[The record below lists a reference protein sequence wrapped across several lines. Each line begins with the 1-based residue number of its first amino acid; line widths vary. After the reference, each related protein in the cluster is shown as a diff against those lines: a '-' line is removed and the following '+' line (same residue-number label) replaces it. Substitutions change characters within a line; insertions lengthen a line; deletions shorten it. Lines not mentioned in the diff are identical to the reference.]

1 MYNRITEFLNFNGI
15 LHEMQY
21 GFRQGR
27 SCEHALLKAKQVL
40 LDSLSRRQVSLLLL
54 IDFSKAFDMVE
65 HSILLK
71 KLEHYGIRGKASQ
84 WITSYLHNKM
94 QFVSIDGT
102 DSKTRHMQYGVPQG
116 SILGPLLFIIYIN
129 DIPNVSQIA
138 KFILYADDAN
148 IIITGNNI
156 TEVDAQLR
164 DLCKILLKW
173 VDSNGLCLNLKKTKY
188 MIFSRSRNLE
198 LLSTLKIANL
208 PIERLTESKFL
219 GVIVDENL
227 TWSRHIKTIQT
238 KMARYIGLMYK
249 LKSQLPLKVRIQIFH
264 SFVQSHINYCSLVW
278 GFSAKTNIDSLFRA
292 QKKGMRAVVP
302 GFINYRYRSD
312 GTLPGHTKSHFA
324 KYDILTIQNVI
335 VLNALVFVHKT
346 RHFPL
351 DLPRSVRKTIAE
363 NSPLPGA
370 THESSNEWLQNL
382 SSYLYTRSVFY
393 KGPLLSVIPE
403 ISELVTSPT
412 LLNAKIYKKDVR
424 KALVKYQSSGDAEE
438 WQSGN
443 FLLFNIPGLRKSPR
457 NLTPH
462 NTN

>member
-1 MYNRITEFLNFNGI
+1 
-15 LHEMQY
+15 
-21 GFRQGR
+21 
-27 SCEHALLKAKQVL
+27 
-40 LDSLSRRQVSLLLL
+40 
-54 IDFSKAFDMVE
+54 MVE

-71 KLEHYGIRGKASQ
+71 KLEYYGIRGKASQ
-84 WITSYLHNKM
+84 WITSYLHNIM

-102 DSKTRHMQYGVPQG
+102 DSKTKHMQYGVPQG

-129 DIPNVSQIA
+129 DIPNVSRIA

-148 IIITGNNI
+148 VIITGNNI

-249 LKSQLPLKVRIQIFH
+249 LKSQLPLMVRIQIFH

-278 GFSAKTNIDSLFRA
+278 GFSAKTNIDSLFRT

-312 GTLPGHTKSHFA
+312 GTLPGHTKLHFA

-351 DLPRSVRKTIAE
+351 DLPRSVRKTIE
-363 NSPLPGA
+363 
-370 THESSNEWLQNL
+370 
-382 SSYLYTRSVFY
+382 
-393 KGPLLSVIPE
+393 
-403 ISELVTSPT
+403 
-412 LLNAKIYKKDVR
+412 
-424 KALVKYQSSGDAEE
+424 
-438 WQSGN
+438 
-443 FLLFNIPGLRKSPR
+443 
-457 NLTPH
+457 
-462 NTN
+462 

>member
-1 MYNRITEFLNFNGI
+1 MSSISKFFEKLMYNRITEFLNFNGI

-84 WITSYLHNKM
+84 WITSYLHNRM

-164 DLCKILLKW
+164 DLCKIILKW
-173 VDSNGLCLNLKKTKY
+173 VDSNGLRLNLKKTKY

-208 PIERLTESKFL
+208 PIVIERLTESKFL

-278 GFSAKTNIDSLFRA
+278 GFSAKSNIDSLFRA
-292 QKKGMRAVVP
+292 QKIRKRVCEQLYQV
-302 GFINYRYRSD
+302 S
-312 GTLPGHTKSHFA
+312 
-324 KYDILTIQNVI
+324 LTIDIDLMVIQNRI
-335 VLNALVFVHKT
+335 
-346 RHFPL
+346 
-351 DLPRSVRKTIAE
+351 
-363 NSPLPGA
+363 SPNMIF
-370 THESSNEWLQNL
+370 SQ
-382 SSYLYTRSVFY
+382 Y
-393 KGPLLSVIPE
+393 KM
-403 ISELVTSPT
+403 
-412 LLNAKIYKKDVR
+412 
-424 KALVKYQSSGDAEE
+424 
-438 WQSGN
+438 
-443 FLLFNIPGLRKSPR
+443 
-457 NLTPH
+457 
-462 NTN
+462 